1 MGTIVILSDSFN
13 MKAIF
18 CLVLLGS
25 ALAFPGKEPS
35 EKEFEKEFN
44 EIFDNASDEEKASK
58 ELAKEE
64 ASIEKEN
71 ELFAEGKAHF
81 KESLHEWDDEDSAEF
96 NAEKTG
102 LKAEAASSRGLGLIY
117 DPEAKNTPEELEDLE
132 RLYSGMEGRSFPSS
146 WDSRAY
152 GWVTPVRD
160 QGSCGSCAAFAT
172 GAAMEICL
180 AKAGAPTNGLNI
192 AEQQLLD
199 CAYGQG
205 GANGCNGAGLSSYP
219 NFIAGKQ
226 VNHENSYPYMDSSST
241 YQCASK
247 PYWNP
252 GAKIDNKYVDYNCN
266 EDKIMYPTNN
276 INHAVLAVGWGT
288 EYGVPYW
295 LIKNSWGTSFGNSGY
310 IKVKRGTCGTHLV
323 CASLSCS
330 ANGSQQA
337 IPAPSGHLARAACDV
352 NCMFGEVTGTYY
364 LSNGGRKPLC
374 KCAHGK
380 CSPADPNI
388 SDSCQYICGR
398 SKCC

>member
-117 DPEAKNTPEELEDLE
+117 DPGAKNTPEELEDLE

-160 QGSCGSCAAFAT
+160 QGSCGSCAAFAS
-172 GAAMEICL
+172 
-180 AKAGAPTNGLNI
+180 
-192 AEQQLLD
+192 
-199 CAYGQG
+199 GQG

-252 GAKIDNKYVDYNCN
+252 GAKID
-266 EDKIMYPTNN
+266 
-276 INHAVLAVGWGT
+276 
-288 EYGVPYW
+288 
-295 LIKNSWGTSFGNSGY
+295 
-310 IKVKRGTCGTHLV
+310 
-323 CASLSCS
+323 
-330 ANGSQQA
+330 
-337 IPAPSGHLARAACDV
+337 
-352 NCMFGEVTGTYY
+352 
-364 LSNGGRKPLC
+364 
-374 KCAHGK
+374 
-380 CSPADPNI
+380 
-388 SDSCQYICGR
+388 
-398 SKCC
+398 